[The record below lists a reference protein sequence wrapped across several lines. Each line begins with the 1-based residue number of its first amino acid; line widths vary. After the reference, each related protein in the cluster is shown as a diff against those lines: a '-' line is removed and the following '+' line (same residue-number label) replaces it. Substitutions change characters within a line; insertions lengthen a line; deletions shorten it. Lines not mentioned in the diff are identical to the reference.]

1 MTTKTGR
8 CYETHPP
15 LPLGDGLVIYGG
27 SCGHP
32 VVEDA
37 DVYVGLDYSIKKS
50 EKAYPWV
57 PGESFL
63 YPITDMNPP
72 SDADSFK
79 QLIEWLAVQ
88 LSANK
93 KVHVGCIG
101 GHGRTGTVF
110 AALVAVLMGKKDAIQ
125 YVRDNYCQKAV
136 ESQSQIAF
144 LMKHYGVSS
153 ADPAKGHHGHSGG
166 HGSNYDLWGGSSSN
180 HGKHKGPHTHH
191 KQSQNTQVQRTTL
204 PHSALFVWGP
214 GAVVKAV

>member
-1 MTTKTGR
+1 MNTKTGR

-15 LPLGDGLVIYGG
+15 LPLGGGLVIYGG
-27 SCGHP
+27 SCGYP
-32 VVEDA
+32 AVEDA
-37 DVYVGLDYSIKKS
+37 DIYVGLDYSMKKS

-125 YVRDNYCQKAV
+125 YVRSNYCDRAV
-136 ESQSQIAF
+136 ESDSQIAF
-144 LMKHYGVSS
+144 LMKHFGVSS
-153 ADPAKGHHGHSGG
+153 AEGSKAHHRKGGQADSWGGHSHGHRHASHAGKG
-166 HGSNYDLWGGSSSN
+166 ASHPSPGAIIKNPSSTHGSLLIWGADAEIT
-180 HGKHKGPHTHH
+180 P
-191 KQSQNTQVQRTTL
+191 V
-204 PHSALFVWGP
+204 
-214 GAVVKAV
+214 